1 MTNKIFYYIMNFFY
15 ASNNESNRLIGE
27 INSLPSTSKTFN
39 ISEEKNI
46 KKNEIIFQY
55 TLGNFNDFKKNI
67 IVKEEPKDLNKDKI
81 IIVNEKPKSF
91 KKHKEKII
99 VKEEIKDLNKHKNK
113 TIFNFKKNI
122 IVKEEIKDLKK
133 NEIIFQYTL
142 SDVNYFNNIK
152 N

>member
-1 MTNKIFYYIMNFFY
+1 MNFFY